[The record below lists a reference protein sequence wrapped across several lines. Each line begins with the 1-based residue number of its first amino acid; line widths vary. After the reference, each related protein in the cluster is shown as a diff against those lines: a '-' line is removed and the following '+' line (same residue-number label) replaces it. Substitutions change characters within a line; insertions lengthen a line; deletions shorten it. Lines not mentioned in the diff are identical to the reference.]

1 MSIYTDF
8 ADRLDEE
15 KLERRAGIRRATIIL
30 VENEG
35 GEPLLGIQYSSDF
48 RSEEETGAGEMTE
61 AFTRAGSADN
71 FFSQEYLL
79 TEDNKG
85 LSEGVQQADLVI
97 DTDQLVGFATSNRI
111 YDIRRELASGL
122 GQAQKGEATISGK
135 SELRYQFWNFTVAEL
150 KQKAKDRG
158 IKGYSKLNRDGLI
171 QILVDFEHAA
181 SQEGTPQERY
191 TQAGGFHNGEVL
203 VFEKLPG
210 LFTEILEKLVE
221 AAKAGQLVVG
231 SGGIG
236 AFGTGFSF
244 FDARDL
250 TEAAKAKIT
259 ASNVWYREQMELLK
273 PVAAVV
279 KEGPMKGSWGG
290 AYYFLGNPSQREDGR
305 IEYWLNGYSV
315 RLPNGRNSQPFGWY
329 TLQDLLDEKYMDDLR
344 VKSDEDFKTF
354 DQKGSYRSEKF
365 TDEQAEV
372 ELKARGL
379 RWASKLMADD

>member
-15 KLERRAGIRRATIIL
+15 KLERRAGIRRATIVL

-35 GEPLLGIQYSSDF
+35 GDPLLGIQYSGDF
-48 RSEEETGAGEMTE
+48 RYEEEEGAGKMAES
-61 AFTRAGSADN
+61 FTRAGSTHN

-85 LSEGVQQADLVI
+85 LNEAVRQADLVI
-97 DTDQLVGFATSNRI
+97 STNQLVGFATSSSI
-111 YDIRRELASGL
+111 YDLRRELASGL
-122 GQAQKGEATISGK
+122 GQAQRGEASISGK
-135 SELRYQFWNFTVAEL
+135 SELRYQFWDFTVPEL

-171 QILVDFEHAA
+171 QLLVDFDYAA
-181 SQEGTPQERY
+181 SQEGVPQERY
-191 TQAGGFHNGEVL
+191 TQAGGFHDGKVL

-210 LFTEILEKLVE
+210 LFTDILEKLVE
-221 AAKAGQLVVG
+221 AAQAGQLVVG

-236 AFGTGFSF
+236 AFGSGFSF

-250 TEAAKAKIT
+250 TEAAKAEIS
-259 ASNVWYREQMELLK
+259 ARNSWYREQMELLK

-279 KEGPMKGSWGG
+279 KEGPMKNAWGS
-290 AYYFLGNPSQREDGR
+290 AYYFLGNPLKREGGR
-305 IEYWLNGYSV
+305 VQYWLNGTGV
-315 RLPNGRNSQPFGWY
+315 KLPNGRANQPSGWY
-329 TLQDLLDEKYMDDLR
+329 TLQELLDEKYMDDVR
-344 VKSDEDFKTF
+344 AKSDEDFKRF
-354 DQKGSYRSEKF
+354 DHKGSFRPEKL

-379 RWASKLMADD
+379 RWASKPMADD